1 MLNDEMRDILSS
13 VLVVIFSFA
22 YSQKVFLVYICL
34 RRRTPKKWTRTV
46 VRASLSVLGLYLI
59 FGVVGSIALQ
69 LQDFQITSFNFF
81 NEQQIDVANNRHHLV
96 FCVARYNPLIFL
108 IIFFTSGI

>member
-22 YSQKVFLVYICL
+22 YSQKVFIVYICL

-69 LQDFQITSFNFF
+69 LQGIQITSFNFF
-81 NEQQIDVANNRHHLV
+81 SEEQIDIANNHHHHLI
-96 FCVARYNPLIFL
+96 FCVAR
-108 IIFFTSGI
+108 